1 MPDDDDD
8 RTSGRA
14 DHVPGDAP
22 EEHLSSYFVR
32 SDGLDNTSASE
43 FCDPA
48 IDTHIARVD
57 AMQATD
63 PLAKKRRSFGA
74 VDQTAVL
81 VHGRTLSNSR
91 SCQPPRSAR
100 RAALSLLSRAVR
112 TARVRIRVRARLVSE
127 FIAPASTRRRGPA
140 PAEYGVSLDRNPRPT
155 RVQTKT
161 RLGRID
167 ADASQ
172 RHIPPQDW

>member
-1 MPDDDDD
+1 MPDDND
-8 RTSGRA
+8 RTSGIA
-14 DHVPGDAP
+14 DHVPRDAP

-32 SDGLDNTSASE
+32 SDGLDTTSASE

-91 SCQPPRSAR
+91 SCEPPRSAH

-112 TARVRIRVRARLVSE
+112 TARFRIRVKANVSSPGAGLLLAPMTERQRPGERTRPLPRRDARAAATAGACLARRALVR
-127 FIAPASTRRRGPA
+127 A
-140 PAEYGVSLDRNPRPT
+140 
-155 RVQTKT
+155 
-161 RLGRID
+161 
-167 ADASQ
+167 
-172 RHIPPQDW
+172 